1 MDLFMHL
8 YRKIKDPKRKIMRLE
23 RSDNVWELI
32 VLSTALIVA
41 LLVAYWTG
49 KI

>member
-1 MDLFMHL
+1 MAVPWLGRR
-8 YRKIKDPKRKIMRLE
+8 RKRVREIMRLE
-23 RSDNVWELI
+23 RPDNIWELA
-32 VLSTALIVA
+32 VLFTALIVA